1 MSKLLDILKEAKEK
15 TMQELISK
23 VDLIP
28 GRDLSEGKLNL
39 LEVRDIVYKTINQI
53 AEREFRSEFLR

>member
-15 TMQELISK
+15 TMEEFIAK
-23 VDLIP
+23 VDLMP
-28 GRDLSEGKLNL
+28 GHDLSEGKLNL
-39 LEVRDIVYKTINQI
+39 LEARDIVYKTINDI